1 MPTLNRPV
9 TAVFVSKTSPAAMG
23 SSSWLLDVKG
33 PNATVAQPLG
43 PMLYWP
49 GSPYANNVTYYAW
62 QLVVPGLYLSNV
74 SLWCLAAVVLCL
86 VGCMQHSS

>member
-1 MPTLNRPV
+1 
-9 TAVFVSKTSPAAMG
+9 MG

-49 GSPYANNVTYYAW
+49 GSPYADNVTYYAW

-86 VGCMQHSS
+86 VGSIQHSS